1 LEDATVTPVNA
12 FNASETD
19 QVRTDKRGDF
29 KFRLIQPGQYVVYAV
44 KPGFL
49 ASATTLELRNGARKS
64 IDLVLDGLG
73 RR

>member
-1 LEDATVTPVNA
+1 
-12 FNASETD
+12 
-19 QVRTDKRGDF
+19 VRTDKRGDF